1 MIKNPVPWPNGA
13 KCAACITFDMDA
25 DSILHL
31 EHPRDSISRVSAI
44 SMLRYG
50 PEVAVPRILE
60 TYRRLEMRQTFF
72 VPAWCIEQYP
82 AAVEAMVAGGHEVG
96 HHGYIHENPTDGG
109 RDEEAYWL
117 QRGIEVIVRHTGMR
131 PRGWR
136 APLYNFSNHSADLL
150 IEEGFLYDASLMGD
164 DVPYVLRTER
174 GELIELPSHWGM
186 DDWPPFV
193 HSMDLDYM
201 MPIQAPSCGVQAFQE
216 EFDALWEHGGLWVGV
231 WHPFATGRLARWLQ
245 VEKMLAYMREK
256 GDVWFATMEEIARHI
271 RHCMDDGSY
280 RPRVDDLPYYRERV
294 SVLPLAP
301 EARRAAE

>member
-31 EHPRDSISRVSAI
+31 EHPSDSISRVSAI
-44 SMLRYG
+44 SMMRYG

-60 TYRRLEMRQTFF
+60 TYRRLEIRQTFF

-82 AAVEAMVAGGHEVG
+82 AAVEAMVADGHEVG
-96 HHGYIHENPTDGG
+96 HHGYIHENPRGAG

-117 QRGIEVIVRHTGMR
+117 ERGIEIIERHTGQR

-150 IEEGFLYDASLMGD
+150 IEQGFLYDASLMGD
-164 DVPYVLRTER
+164 DVPYVLETDR
-174 GELIELPSHWGM
+174 GELIELPSHWGL

-201 MPIQAPSCGVQAFQE
+201 MPIQAPSRGVQAFRE
-216 EFDALWEHGGLWVGV
+216 EFDAQWEHCGLWVGV
-231 WHPFATGRLARWLQ
+231 WHPFATGRLARWLE
-245 VEKMLAYMREK
+245 VEKLITYMREK
-256 GDVWFATMEEIARHI
+256 GGVWFAPMEEIASHVRRCI
-271 RHCMDDGSY
+271 MDGSY
-280 RPRVDDLPYYRERV
+280 QPRVDRLPYYREQI
-294 SVLPLAP
+294 SVGVV
-301 EARRAAE
+301 RANH